1 MLISKVGSTHPT
13 IHLSNMH
20 TRHFTS
26 HPRVSFPTATGTTKS
41 ISTRS
46 GDLTVTICGD
56 TTLNPC
62 IAYPEVGFNGSTC
75 FLPLILAAGSQS
87 LLLKH
92 HYFIFIEPAASP
104 TQPPTITDYALQLQD
119 IVSHF
124 KLKEVLG
131 MGMGIGGYIMTKF
144 AADNP
149 RILSGLILISPCC
162 QAVGWSWEW
171 LTGLRAVKALEYSSS
186 SSSSSSSLP
195 AKQEDAGN
203 IDNSSIIYSNT
214 SEWSVYAKSHF
225 ASRLFGNRTIQTDM
239 GKSDIVDAFE
249 RDCQHVSPT
258 GTAAYLKAC
267 IYREDILEDARRV
280 KCRILLLYGRESLYC
295 KDCEELATVVNKGRF
310 AVMEVAGVGTAI
322 CQEAP
327 TEVLGMIQSYLTALQ
342 LEGYGLGAGLI
353 VGE

>member
-1 MLISKVGSTHPT
+1 
-13 IHLSNMH
+13 
-20 TRHFTS
+20 
-26 HPRVSFPTATGTTKS
+26 
-41 ISTRS
+41 
-46 GDLTVTICGD
+46 
-56 TTLNPC
+56 
-62 IAYPEVGFNGSTC
+62 
-75 FLPLILAAGSQS
+75 
-87 LLLKH
+87 
-92 HYFIFIEPAASP
+92 
-104 TQPPTITDYALQLQD
+104 
-119 IVSHF
+119 
-124 KLKEVLG
+124 

-149 RILSGLILISPCC
+149 RIISGIILISPCC
-162 QAVGWSWEW
+162 QTVGWSWEW
-171 LTGLRAVKALEYSSS
+171 LSGLRAVKALEYSSS
-186 SSSSSSSLP
+186 SSSP
-195 AKQEDAGN
+195 AKKEDAGN
-203 IDNSSIIYSNT
+203 IDSSNVDSSN

-249 RDCQHVSPT
+249 RDCHDLSPA

-267 IYREDILEDARRV
+267 IYREDILADARRV
-280 KCRILLLYGRESLYC
+280 KCRILLLYGRESLYF

-342 LEGYGLGAGLI
+342 LEGYGLGPGLI